1 MEKQKE
7 NAQVS
12 PKIDVV
18 FKMLFGE
25 PANEKATIGL
35 LEDVI
40 KEKIDTINLD
50 ENPYLLGEQVDDKVR
65 NYRHTSEN
73 KQ

>member
-1 MEKQKE
+1 
-7 NAQVS
+7 
-12 PKIDVV
+12 
-18 FKMLFGE
+18 MLFGE

-50 ENPYLLGEQVDDKVR
+50 ENPYLLGEQVDDKIR
-65 NYRHTSEN
+65 NYRHTS
-73 KQ
+73 